1 MFDLTKPWE
10 GPAWSAYRGAY
21 DLVLC
26 EQVLEHFID
35 SAQAALNL
43 ALLLRKGGVLHISV
57 PATNNRHGEPL
68 SLLGFCRGG
77 P

>member
-10 GPAWSAYRGAY
+10 GPAWSAYRGAF

-43 ALLLRKGGVLHISV
+43 ALLLRTGGVLH
-57 PATNNRHGEPL
+57 
-68 SLLGFCRGG
+68 
-77 P
+77 